1 MPVVENSIVINAPVD
16 RVFGVL
22 DDPEQLPAYFP
33 GVVSVSDIKR
43 TPDRV
48 GDSVKFTYSVLG
60 IHFEVPSSILEWDEN
75 VRMVSSLGGAFPGVV
90 TTTVDARGDGVTVTQ
105 RFDYSIKGGVV
116 GKALNAILVERMNDK
131 NAERSLENLK
141 MICEAE

>member
-1 MPVVENSIVINAPVD
+1 MPIVENSIVINAPVEK
-16 RVFGVL
+16 VFGVI
-22 DDPEQLPAYFP
+22 DDPARVPEYFS
-33 GVVSVSDIKR
+33 GVVGVTDYKQ
-43 TPDRV
+43 TPERV
-48 GDSVKFTYSVLG
+48 GDSLKFTYSVLG
-60 IHFEVPSSILEWDEN
+60 IHFEVPSSVLEWDEN

-90 TTTVDARGDGVTVTQ
+90 TTTFDAQGDGVKVTQ
-105 RFDYSIKGGVV
+105 RFDYSIKGGIL